1 MFYLRVLAQYN
12 NMADGNYFITNL
24 SSYWLLLGMLQLT
37 YFILQVLRYLS
48 LNIALLLSN
57 QELH

>member
-12 NMADGNYFITNL
+12 NVIDGNYFITNL

-37 YFILQVLRYLS
+37 YFILQIFRYLF
-48 LNIALLLSN
+48 LNITLLLSN